1 MAISGITAT
10 GTNAATAYAMGAIGF
25 LRRSQISGGVANSGI
40 LLPTYTE
47 GHEVFTIWNATNVA
61 ILIYPQGAGQIF
73 TAAAGPTG
81 GVAPY
86 TLAANTIVTLWAFS
100 VVDWVV
106 H

>member
-1 MAISGITAT
+1 MAISGITAK
-10 GTNAATAYAMGAIGF
+10 GTNAATAYPMGAIGF
-25 LRRSQISGGVANSGI
+25 LRRAQIIGGAANSGV

-47 GHEVFTIWNATNVA
+47 GHEVFTLWNATAVS

-73 TAAAGPTG
+73 TAAAGPNG

-86 TLAANTIVTLWAFS
+86 TLAANTIITLWAFS
-100 VVDWVV
+100 VVDWVI